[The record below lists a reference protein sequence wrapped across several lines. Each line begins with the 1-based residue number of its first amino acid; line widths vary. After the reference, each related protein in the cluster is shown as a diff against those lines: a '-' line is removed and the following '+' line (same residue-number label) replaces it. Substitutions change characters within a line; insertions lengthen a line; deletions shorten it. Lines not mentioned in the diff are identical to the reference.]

1 MSLVDSVGKGYVIE
15 HYIAFFKKE
24 TQDKSY
30 RIYVTDALQ
39 LLTRKFGGEYL
50 KNRFYDV
57 IEPHMETRTA
67 EEVIDDIRNKITGL
81 QL

>member
-1 MSLVDSVGKGYVIE
+1 MENYM
-15 HYIAFFKKE
+15 AFFKKE
-24 TQDKSY
+24 MQEKSY

-39 LLTRKFGGEYL
+39 LLTKKFGGEYL

-57 IEPHMETRTA
+57 IEPHIEETRTA

-81 QL
+81 

>member
-1 MSLVDSVGKGYVIE
+1 MRLVDSIGKSYVIE

-39 LLTRKFGGEYL
+39 LLTKKFGGEYL
-50 KNRFYDV
+50 KNRFADV
-57 IEPHMETRTA
+57 IEPHIEETRTA
-67 EEVIDDIRNKITGL
+67 EEVIADIRDKITRL
-81 QL
+81 

>member
-1 MSLVDSVGKGYVIE
+1 MSLVDSVGKSYVID

-24 TQDKSY
+24 MQDKSY

-39 LLTRKFGGEYL
+39 LLTKKFGGEYL

-57 IEPHMETRTA
+57 IEPHIEETRTA
-67 EEVIDDIRNKITGL
+67 EEVINDIRNKIAGL
-81 QL
+81 